1 MARIR
6 KATPGRSALA
16 VPMRQSSRLGLI
28 RVACVGLALIVTGG
42 CTTLTINEYKR
53 GQVELSAGDA
63 VVVLGRRHAS
73 DYETEPELVS
83 CVGRILSS
91 GDSGIRVIP
100 EQEFVDA
107 LYPWFEPRTAP
118 LKTKQLARLLEQ
130 PRIPEKIAEYRVSHI
145 IWIDGSTQT
154 TSKTGSLS
162 CGLTPGGGGCLGFA
176 TWDKESE
183 YEASVWD
190 YRNLDEIGKISA
202 GGTGTSYLPAV
213 IVPIPII
220 ARVRNETCEGIG
232 MQLRKFFKPE
242 NS

>member
-1 MARIR
+1 MAGLSIIVR
-6 KATPGRSALA
+6 K
-16 VPMRQSSRLGLI
+16 GLWI
-28 RVACVGLALIVTGG
+28 LLVIASGG
-42 CTTLTINEYKR
+42 CTTLTINEYKH
-53 GQVELSAGDA
+53 GQADLSAGDA

-73 DYETEPELVS
+73 DYETEPELVR
-83 CVGRILSS
+83 CVGNMLSAN
-91 GDSGIRVIP
+91 DSGIRVIP

-118 LKTKQLARLLEQ
+118 LKTKQLARLVEQ
-130 PRIPEKIAEYRVSHI
+130 PLISERIAKYRVRYI

-162 CGLTPGGGGCLGFA
+162 CGLGPGGGGCLGFA

-202 GGTGTSYLPAV
+202 GGSGTSYLPAV

-220 ARVRNETCEGIG
+220 ARVRNATCEGIG
-232 MQLRKFFKPE
+232 TQLRKFLKPE
-242 NS
+242 TS